1 MTPLQLA
8 LTTALLDELATRFD
22 HMAFAGV
29 IEKVVEGQD
38 ERFRVTRLTGCRYVT
53 QALGSSLMIRSH
65 EELAKRGVPASEDD
79 L

>member
-1 MTPLQLA
+1 MTPLEM
-8 LTTALLDELATRFD
+8 TPTKDLLDQLSKRFD

-29 IEKVVEGQD
+29 IERIIEGQD
-38 ERFRVTRLTGCRYVT
+38 ESLRVTRLVGCRYVT

-65 EELAKRGVPASEDD
+65 EELASRGTPATEHD